1 MDKFVT
7 RHRKRSAVE
16 ADEWKTEEPF
26 KKYKEECEVEEEF
39 SQPVP
44 WQKIEAEGLD
54 CDYSLLFDKEEADQ
68 LFIQLEEEVEYFTGI
83 EDTTFVSC
91 TLLFRRLGSVRFSN
105 VPERNIL
112 WSPRLLLF
120 DQNTIKQLYCE
131 LFQFNRF
138 VVYFKMF

>member
-7 RHRKRSAVE
+7 RHRKRS

-39 SQPVP
+39 SLPVP

-54 CDYSLLFDKEEADQ
+54 CDNSLLFNKEEADH

-83 EDTTFVSC
+83 EGTFVSC

-105 VPERNIL
+105 VPERNLL

-120 DQNTIKQLYCE
+120 DQNTINSNIVSY
-131 LFQFNRF
+131 FNL
-138 VVYFKMF
+138 KGL